1 MNTLATLSSYFRNSA
16 LQITGRCVTYAFGAL
31 TVVAFARFTTPAVYG
46 QFTFLAT
53 LFDIFII
60 VTYPGMAT
68 ALVRSVARGFDGTV
82 HEVARTRFKG
92 GLVGSLLLAGCAFYY
107 GVWGNNPSVA
117 LGTGVSAV
125 IFPFHYAFVN
135 YEYFLMGKKRFMEH
149 TVFKTISIVA
159 MKIVAVVALVLTRK
173 AEVPFIASIVL
184 GCLFAVWAYA
194 RVTKNV
200 KSTIDPEAIPYG
212 FQLTTL
218 SGVSILANKLELIIV
233 PIFFSFEQLAY
244 FAIAERAANEFKFL
258 WATVSNQMLTR
269 LSELSPYDAYKKTVA
284 RLPLTLL
291 AFAGLT
297 AVSIAALPFAIP
309 FVLSARY
316 LPSVNLTQLML
327 AATFA
332 SLTGAY
338 FETYLV
344 SQRKTGEL
352 AALRFV
358 FPVTFLGTLPLG
370 AHYFGVLGIIF
381 AKMIAGAVYSIVAVA
396 LARRVQL
403 A

>member
-1 MNTLATLSSYFRNSA
+1 
-16 LQITGRCVTYAFGAL
+16 
-31 TVVAFARFTTPAVYG
+31 
-46 QFTFLAT
+46 
-53 LFDIFII
+53 
-60 VTYPGMAT
+60 
-68 ALVRSVARGFDGTV
+68 
-82 HEVARTRFKG
+82 
-92 GLVGSLLLAGCAFYY
+92 
-107 GVWGNNPSVA
+107 
-117 LGTGVSAV
+117 
-125 IFPFHYAFVN
+125 
-135 YEYFLMGKKRFMEH
+135 
-149 TVFKTISIVA
+149 
-159 MKIVAVVALVLTRK
+159 
-173 AEVPFIASIVL
+173 
-184 GCLFAVWAYA
+184 
-194 RVTKNV
+194 
-200 KSTIDPEAIPYG
+200 
-212 FQLTTL
+212 
-218 SGVSILANKLELIIV
+218 
-233 PIFFSFEQLAY
+233 
-244 FAIAERAANEFKFL
+244 
-258 WATVSNQMLTR
+258 MLTR

-344 SQRKTGEL
+344 SQRKKRVNSRHS
-352 AALRFV
+352 RFV